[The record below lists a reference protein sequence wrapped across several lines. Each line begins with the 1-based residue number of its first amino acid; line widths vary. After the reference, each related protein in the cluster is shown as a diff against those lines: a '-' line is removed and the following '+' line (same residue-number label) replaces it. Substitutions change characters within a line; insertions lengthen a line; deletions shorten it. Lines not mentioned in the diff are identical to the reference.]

1 MRRRGGTALAVTL
14 SIGLFPHCDNVSPA
28 ETATAEAVAAPR
40 FERSGTRLEA
50 RGWEADGFFV
60 FDTFFDTK
68 LGIECVPGIASDNV
82 RRCLPRNVYRKL
94 PKIGSTP
101 PQYFEAPDCKDGR
114 LIEVWKGE
122 GRCTDPARIVAVG
135 FGSASDYERIGEPRT
150 PASELNT
157 IYSGKSCSETIA
169 PPEYEFFA
177 PGAPIA
183 ATDLVAFT
191 VREVDVAPGLRALVL
206 DGEDGSR
213 YPQGDFV
220 NVARG
225 QPCHLG
231 LAADDVKRCVPSAG
245 SYRSSEAFVD
255 EACTSHAAIPLNEL
269 PRDDGSACTLGPCDD
284 RAVTTGAWP
293 SAANPC
299 AEKVAYHE
307 RGPERPIVRYTRAGS
322 APCEPA
328 SSDSDQGFSSFA
340 IGEEIDPKTLP
351 KATDG
356 VTTHARLEER
366 TVIVGGVSVQRV
378 SIVDPTLD
386 DEECTFVTAAD
397 GKPRCLPVNGLLAQR
412 PHPNRSLSPLYYED
426 EGCTQRLYF
435 PPTDPGEYYF
445 PFGARTQCGREARF
459 AHVVEGSPC
468 APVVRIHDVRPA
480 TAAFTKDDAGRCVT
494 ASGVL
499 DGELKGSVFALA
511 DEVPAARFAEGT
523 AVTR

>member
-1 MRRRGGTALAVTL
+1 MWRCMRRRGGTALAAAFC
-14 SIGLFPHCDNVSPA
+14 IGLFPHCDVAAPP
-28 ETATAEAVAAPR
+28 EAVAAPR

-60 FDTFFDTK
+60 FETFFDTK
-68 LGIECVPGIASDNV
+68 LGIECVPGMASDNV
-82 RRCLPRNVYRKL
+82 RRCLPRNVYWKF
-94 PKIGSTP
+94 PKIGTSTP
-101 PQYFEAPDCKDGR
+101 PHYFEASDCKGGR

-122 GRCTDPARIVAVG
+122 PQCTDPARTVARG

-150 PASELNT
+150 PASYLS
-157 IYSGKSCSETIA
+157 IFYSGQVC
-169 PPEYEFFA
+169 YEATASPDFDYFA

-191 VREVDVAPGLRALVL
+191 VGGEVDVAPGLRALVL
-206 DGEDGSR
+206 EGEDGSR

-231 LAADDVKRCVPSAG
+231 LAADDVQRCVPSAAY
-245 SYRSSEAFVD
+245 SMYSEAFVD
-255 EACTSHAAIPLNEL
+255 EACTSHAAVPLGDSTCPPGL
-269 PRDDGSACTLGPCDD
+269 CDD
-284 RAVTTGAWP
+284 RAVETGAWP
-293 SAANPC
+293 SDANPSC

-307 RGPERPIVRYTRAGS
+307 RGPERPIVRYSRAGS

-328 SSDSDQGFSSFA
+328 SSDSDQSFSSFA

-356 VTTHARLEER
+356 VTTHARLKER

-386 DEECTFVTAAD
+386 DEECTFETAAD

-412 PHPNRSLSPLYYED
+412 ALPNRSLSTLYYED
-426 EGCTQRLYF
+426 ERCTQRLYF

-445 PFGARTQCGREARF
+445 PFGARNNKCGRKARY
-459 AHVVEGSPC
+459 ARVVEGPVCSPI
-468 APVVRIHDVRPA
+468 VRIHDVRPA
-480 TAAFTKDDAGRCVT
+480 TAAFEEDDAGRCVP
-494 ASGVL
+494 APGVL
-499 DGELKGSVFALA
+499 DGELKGSVFVLA
-511 DEVPAARFAEGT
+511 DEIPATRFAEGT